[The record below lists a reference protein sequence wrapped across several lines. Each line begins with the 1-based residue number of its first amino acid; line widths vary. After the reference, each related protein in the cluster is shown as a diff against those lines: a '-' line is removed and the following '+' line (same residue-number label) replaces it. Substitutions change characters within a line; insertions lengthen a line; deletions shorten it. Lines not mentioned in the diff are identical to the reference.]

1 LKRKGIRMKKSE
13 LIILVKNHMRTAIE
27 CEIVKIE
34 ETQEYTVKEKD
45 LIIEELLKLTS
56 GSKE

>member
-1 LKRKGIRMKKSE
+1 MKKSE